1 MHQKKERRRTSWP
14 WVPLEKMKKED
25 ERMREFEGMEE
36 LEGVKK
42 REEREVFF

>member
-25 ERMREFEGMEE
+25 ERMREFEGMGE